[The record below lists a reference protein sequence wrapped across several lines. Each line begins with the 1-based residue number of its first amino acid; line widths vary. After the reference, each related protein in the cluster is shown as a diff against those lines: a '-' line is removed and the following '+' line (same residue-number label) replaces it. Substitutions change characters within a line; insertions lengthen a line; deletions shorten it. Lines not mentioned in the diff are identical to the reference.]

1 VTDSEWEVAWCIRCL
16 LKECK
21 KSFWPQRA
29 SSAFGNQESLAKPIN
44 IRYFR
49 FGVGSETPAS
59 RSRDLSRP
67 RSLCGHHPKIPP
79 DIHFFSIPLNALL
92 LGSQAHQT
100 KTKEKK
106 NENSKA
112 FNHAILGTSPK
123 AESLEYLLIWIRML
137 LHGSIIHLTS
147 SGLLFLN
154 LLFSVGASNWG
165 RPQFCLLDSASVVTV
180 QSGYQ
185 YLLGCT
191 L

>member
-79 DIHFFSIPLNALL
+79 DIHFFDPSQRIATRIPSTSNQNKGKKKRKLQSFQPCDSWHLPKGRKLRVSLNM
-92 LGSQAHQT
+92 
-100 KTKEKK
+100 
-106 NENSKA
+106 NSDA
-112 FNHAILGTSPK
+112 FARFNYPPHIEWAIISK
-123 AESLEYLLIWIRML
+123 FVI
-137 LHGSIIHLTS
+137 
-147 SGLLFLN
+147 
-154 LLFSVGASNWG
+154 
-165 RPQFCLLDSASVVTV
+165 FCWSK
-180 QSGYQ
+180 
-185 YLLGCT
+185 
-191 L
+191 